1 MKVAAPLAMC
11 CLLSGESV
19 LLPTMVEV
27 AQRALHHL
35 QIVFD
40 IENEDAVVPIH

>member
-1 MKVAAPLAMC
+1 MKVAARLAMC

-19 LLPTMVEV
+19 LVPTMVEV
-27 AQRALHHL
+27 AERALHHL

-40 IENEDAVVPIH
+40 MEIEAAVVSIH